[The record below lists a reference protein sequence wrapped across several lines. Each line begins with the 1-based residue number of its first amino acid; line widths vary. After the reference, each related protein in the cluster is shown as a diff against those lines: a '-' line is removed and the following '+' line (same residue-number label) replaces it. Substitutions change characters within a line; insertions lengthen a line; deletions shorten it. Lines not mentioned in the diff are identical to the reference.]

1 MHELLPRFIEAPASV
16 PADQA
21 AELTAGLLARPA
33 HVAPKHLYDP
43 LGCRL
48 FEAITAL
55 PEYQATRT
63 EAAIFAAHGAEIARA
78 LGTGLALVDLGA
90 GNCAK
95 AASLFGLL
103 RPSRYV
109 AVDIAAAFIREALE
123 ALQLRHPQ
131 LPMTGVALDFSQA
144 LALPSAL
151 GAGPR
156 LMFYPGSSIG
166 NFEPAHARRFLQQA
180 REQSQGGAL
189 LIGVDLVKPLAQLL
203 PAYDDALGVTAAFN
217 RNLLLHVNR
226 QLGSDFDPA
235 DWAHLACFDA
245 AASRIEMHLRALC
258 AVRVRW
264 DGQRRDFAAGD
275 TIHTE
280 NSYKYRI
287 EQFDALLHEAGW
299 RFTRCWTDGQQGF
312 AVFGARA

>member
-1 MHELLPRFIEAPASV
+1 MHELVPNFIEAPATA
-16 PADQA
+16 PARHA
-21 AELTAGLLARPA
+21 AELAAGLLSQPA

-55 PEYQATRT
+55 PEYAATRT
-63 EAAIFAAHGAEIARA
+63 EAAILAAHGADMARA
-78 LGTGLALVDLGA
+78 LGTGLTLVDLGA

-95 AASLFGLL
+95 AASLLALL

-109 AVDIAAAFIREALE
+109 AVDIAAAFIRDALQ
-123 ALQLRHPQ
+123 ALQLRHPA
-131 LPMTGVALDFSQA
+131 LPMTGVALDFSEA
-144 LALPSAL
+144 LALPAAL
-151 GAGPR
+151 GGGPR

-166 NFEPAHARRFLQQA
+166 NFEPAHAQRFLRQA
-180 REQSQGGAL
+180 REQCQGGAL
-189 LIGVDLVKPLAQLL
+189 LIGVDLLKPLAQLL

-217 RNLLLHVNR
+217 RNLLLNVNR

-245 AASRIEMHLRALC
+245 EASRIEMHLRALRD
-258 AVRVRW
+258 VRVRW
-264 DGQRRDFAAGD
+264 PGQERRFAAGA

-287 EQFDALLHEAGW
+287 EQFDALLHAAGW
-299 RFTRCWTDGQQGF
+299 TDTRCWTDAAQGF
-312 AVFGARA
+312 AVFAARD

>member
-1 MHELLPRFIEAPASV
+1 MQELQPRFLQAPAAA
-16 PADQA
+16 PAHHA
-21 AELTAGLLARPA
+21 AELAAGLLSRPA

-55 PEYQATRT
+55 PEYAATRT
-63 EAAIFAAHGAEIARA
+63 EAAILGAHGQDIARA
-78 LGTGLALVDLGA
+78 LGRGQALVDLGA

-95 AASLFGLL
+95 AASLFSLL

-109 AVDIAAAFIREALE
+109 AVDIAAAFIRDALQ
-123 ALQLRHPQ
+123 ALQLRHPA
-131 LPMTGVALDFSQA
+131 LPMTGVALDFSQE
-144 LALPSAL
+144 LALPAAL
-151 GAGPR
+151 GGGPR

-166 NFEPAHARRFLQQA
+166 NFEPAHAQRFLQQA
-180 REQSQGGAL
+180 REQCRGGAL

-226 QLGSDFDPA
+226 QLGSDFNPA
-235 DWAHLACFDA
+235 DWAHRACFDPQ
-245 AASRIEMHLRALC
+245 ASRIEMHLRALRD
-258 AVRVRW
+258 VRVRW
-264 DGQRRDFAAGD
+264 AGQERRFAAGA

-287 EQFDALLHEAGW
+287 EQFDALLHAAGW
-299 RFTRCWTDGQQGF
+299 TDTRCWTDAAQGF
-312 AVFGARA
+312 AVFAARD

>member
-1 MHELLPRFIEAPASV
+1 MHELLPNFIEAPATA
-16 PADQA
+16 PARHA
-21 AELTAGLLARPA
+21 AELAAGLLSRPA
-33 HVAPKHLYDP
+33 RVSPKHLYDP

-48 FEAITAL
+48 FEAITEL
-55 PEYQATRT
+55 PEYAATRT
-63 EAAIFAAHGAEIARA
+63 EAAILAAHGDHIVRA
-78 LGTGLALVDLGA
+78 LGTGMTLVDLGA

-95 AASLFGLL
+95 AASLFDLL
-103 RPSRYV
+103 RPARYV
-109 AVDIAAAFIREALE
+109 AVDIAAGFIRDALQ
-123 ALQLRHPQ
+123 ALQLRHPA
-131 LPMTGVALDFSQA
+131 LPMTGVALDFSQE
-144 LALPSAL
+144 LALPEAL
-151 GAGPR
+151 GGGPR

-166 NFEPAHARRFLQQA
+166 NFEPAHARRFLRQA
-180 REQSQGGAL
+180 REQCQGGAL

-217 RNLLLHVNR
+217 RNLLLNVNH

-245 AASRIEMHLRALC
+245 DASRIEMHLRALR

-264 DGQRRDFAAGD
+264 DGQQRDFAAGD

-287 EQFDALLHEAGW
+287 EQFDALLHAAGW
-299 RFTRCWTDGQQGF
+299 SDTRCWTDAEQGF

>member
-1 MHELLPRFIEAPASV
+1 MHELQPRFIQAPAV
-16 PADQA
+16 APALHA
-21 AELTAGLLARPA
+21 AELAAGLLSRPA

-55 PEYQATRT
+55 PEYAATRT
-63 EAAIFAAHGAEIARA
+63 EAAILGAHGQDIARA
-78 LGTGLALVDLGA
+78 LGLGKALVDLGA

-103 RPSRYV
+103 QPSHYV
-109 AVDIAAAFIREALE
+109 AVDIAAEFIADALA
-123 ALQLRHPQ
+123 ALQLRHPR
-131 LPMTGVALDFSQA
+131 LPMTGVALDFSGH
-144 LALPSAL
+144 LALPAGL
-151 GAGPR
+151 PGGPR

-166 NFEPAHARRFLQQA
+166 NFDPAHALRFLRQA
-180 REQSQGGAL
+180 REQSLGGSL
-189 LIGVDLVKPLAQLL
+189 LIGVDLVKPLSQLL

-226 QLGSDFDPA
+226 QLGSNFNPA
-235 DWAHLACFDA
+235 DWAHVACFDPE
-245 AASRIEMHLRALC
+245 ASRIEMHLRALRD
-258 AVRVRW
+258 VRVRW
-264 DGQRRDFAAGD
+264 DDQQRDFAEGEH
-275 TIHTE
+275 IHTE

-299 RFTRCWTDGQQGF
+299 RATRCWTDAQQGF
-312 AVFGARA
+312 AVFAATV